1 MKKGYQITLG
11 FLTVMIL
18 AVITVGTSY
27 SYYSINETQKDPNTL
42 NTTCFNVSF
51 SDGNAISMNQAG
63 NYAYPMS
70 EATAL
75 TKTPYTF
82 TITNTCTSSNSS
94 TPIKYNITLNTLTA
108 TPSNLTSNI
117 RYKLN
122 QTAPSVVNGTS
133 AMLTSNVYPMSSE
146 LKTRYGV
153 DTSYSLGS
161 GTLAAGESKTFK
173 LYLWIDE
180 NTGNEIMEPAHTFN
194 GKVLV
199 YNYL

>member
-27 SYYSINETQKDPNTL
+27 SYYSISETQKDPNTL

-51 SDGNAISMNQAG
+51 SDGDAISMNQAG

-94 TPIKYNITLNTLTA
+94 TPIKYNITLNTLTT

-122 QTAPSVVNGTS
+122 QTAPTVVNGTS

>member
-27 SYYSINETQKDPNTL
+27 SYYSISETQKDPNTL

-51 SDGNAISMNQAG
+51 SDGDAISMNQAG

-108 TPSNLTSNI
+108 TPSNLTNYL

-122 QTAPSVVNGTS
+122 QTAPRVLNGTS